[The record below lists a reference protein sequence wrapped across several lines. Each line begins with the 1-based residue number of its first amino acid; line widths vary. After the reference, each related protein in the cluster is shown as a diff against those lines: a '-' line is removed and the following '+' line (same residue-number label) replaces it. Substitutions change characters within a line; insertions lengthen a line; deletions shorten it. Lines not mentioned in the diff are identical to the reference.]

1 LSHKEKRCLEGFLD
15 LKGFKLHGVGENCIM
30 SSFII
35 YNLTDII
42 RVMKSRRMIWVG
54 QGWATNALKDLVGN
68 TGGMKRLGSYM
79 RRGRI
84 ILK

>member
-1 LSHKEKRCLEGFLD
+1 
-15 LKGFKLHGVGENCIM
+15 M

-42 RVMKSRRMIWVG
+42 RVMKSRSMIWAEHG
-54 QGWATNALKDLVGN
+54 RATNALKDLVGN
-68 TGGMKRLGSYM
+68 TGGMKPLGSYM